1 MTGST
6 LSSRVAIQP
15 ALGDRVLRWPHSS
28 LQGIRHASHQTH
40 GVKAKAMSAA
50 AHILETRG
58 IEALNLRAIAE
69 EAGIGIASMYHY
81 FSNKEDI
88 LLSLGV
94 MGFESLRRDM
104 IDAQPSSGALPI
116 GASAVAFFKFSETRA
131 ELFSLMF
138 NPRLLAR
145 HEALREAENKTFLTH
160 EAVVQSDPRIPKE
173 HHQSAAYA
181 LWALARGMAAIMS
194 SQPDGKLPPELADRL
209 MAGAGYL
216 LSHPS

>member
-1 MTGST
+1 MT
-6 LSSRVAIQP
+6 
-15 ALGDRVLRWPHSS
+15 
-28 LQGIRHASHQTH
+28 
-40 GVKAKAMSAA
+40 AA
-50 AHILETRG
+50 AHILDTRG
-58 IEALNLRAIAE
+58 IEELNLRAIAE

-88 LLSLGV
+88 LLSLAV

-104 IDAQPSSGALPI
+104 LEAQLASGELLPI

-145 HEALREAENKTFLTH
+145 HEALRDAENKTFLTH
-160 EAVVQSDPRIPKE
+160 EAVVGADPRIPKE
-173 HHQSAAYA
+173 HHQTAAYA
-181 LWALARGMAAIMS
+181 LWALARGMAAIML
-194 SQPDGKLPPELADRL
+194 SQPDGKLPPDLTDRL

-216 LSHPS
+216 LSHPD

>member
-1 MTGST
+1 
-6 LSSRVAIQP
+6 
-15 ALGDRVLRWPHSS
+15 
-28 LQGIRHASHQTH
+28 
-40 GVKAKAMSAA
+40 MSAA

-58 IEALNLRAIAE
+58 IEELNLRAIAE
-69 EAGIGIASMYHY
+69 AAGIGIASMYHY

-104 IDAQPSSGALPI
+104 LDAQPATEALPI
-116 GASAVAFFKFSETRA
+116 DASAVAFFNFSETRA

-145 HEALREAENKTFLTH
+145 HEALRDAENKTFLTH

-173 HHQSAAYA
+173 HHQSVAYA

-194 SQPDGKLPPELADRL
+194 GEV
-209 MAGAGYL
+209 MAEIA
-216 LSHPS
+216 PM

>member
-1 MTGST
+1 
-6 LSSRVAIQP
+6 
-15 ALGDRVLRWPHSS
+15 
-28 LQGIRHASHQTH
+28 
-40 GVKAKAMSAA
+40 MSAA

-58 IEALNLRAIAE
+58 IEALTLRAIAE
-69 EAGIGIASMYHY
+69 AAGIGIASMYHY

-88 LLSLGV
+88 LLSLAV

-104 IDAQPSSGALPI
+104 LDAQPASGALSPI
-116 GASAVAFFKFSETRA
+116 GASAIAFFNFSETRA

-145 HEALREAENKTFLTH
+145 HEALRDAENRTFQTH
-160 EAVVQSDPRIPKE
+160 ESVVQSDPRIPQD
-173 HHQSAAYA
+173 HHQSVAYA

-216 LSHPS
+216 IAHPN

>member
-1 MTGST
+1 
-6 LSSRVAIQP
+6 
-15 ALGDRVLRWPHSS
+15 
-28 LQGIRHASHQTH
+28 
-40 GVKAKAMSAA
+40 MSAA
-50 AHILETRG
+50 AYILDTRG
-58 IEALNLRAIAE
+58 IEELNLRAIAE

-88 LLSLGV
+88 LLSLAV

-104 IDAQPSSGALPI
+104 LDAQLTAGALLPI
-116 GASAVAFFKFSETRA
+116 GASAAAFFNFSESRA

-138 NPRLLAR
+138 NQRLLAR
-145 HEALREAENKTFLTH
+145 HQVLRDAENRTFLTH
-160 EAVVQSDPRIPKE
+160 EAAVQSDPRVPKE

-194 SQPDGKLPPELADRL
+194 SQPDGKLPPDLADRL

-216 LSHPS
+216 LSHPD